1 MPNKLIIIIG
11 TLCALLWG
19 FITAL
24 TFGIPEKFLQ
34 IIDRVTFHKIS
45 REVHQMANGFYY
57 DVNNNDMPTIAF
69 LFLFGII
76 FFLVF
81 FLAWKIGGN
90 PPQKYTLGLVIFF
103 SILFRL
109 IIFPGEL
116 IHENDIYRY
125 IWDGKATLHGI
136 NPYKYAP
143 ADVFMYDNGYVDD
156 YYDDDDEVTIKAKT
170 FTEMDK
176 QNLEVLVG
184 LRDENPIF
192 YNRIGHWQVPT
203 IYPPTAQIL
212 FTIPVW
218 VNGYSITL
226 MKFFFVVF
234 DIASFFLIIGLLNH
248 FHKNPSM
255 SIIYGWSPLV
265 LFEIS
270 NGGHYD
276 SIPIFL
282 TLLSIILYV
291 KRRQW
296 GGTCILALATLSK
309 FFSGVLLPIL
319 VNPLKKRF
327 ILFFGFVI
335 LIFYYPFIIWDQAG
349 IDGVFQG
356 FITYN
361 RQWSYN
367 SSVFALIY
375 ILLENISADLT
386 QTLMPSKIV
395 AGCLYLIALAVLM
408 IKKNKSDLDIVH
420 KCFWALAILFI
431 INPVADPWYFCW
443 VMPFLCFFPYK
454 SWYLLSGLL
463 MLGYLNFHSDISI
476 VDVRY
481 WNISLISWIIYTP
494 FFICLIFEGFRRPKI
509 IADKRKPVR
518 ASE

>member
-1 MPNKLIIIIG
+1 MNKCLIIVGVI
-11 TLCALLWG
+11 CALLWG
-19 FITAL
+19 FITAM
-24 TFGIPEKFLQ
+24 TFGIPERILL
-34 IIDRVTFHKIS
+34 IIDRITFHKVS

-57 DVNNNDMPTIAF
+57 DVSNNNMPTIAF
-69 LFLFGII
+69 LFIFGII

-81 FLAWKIGGN
+81 FLSWKMEKN
-90 PPQKYTLGLVIFF
+90 PPQKHTLGSVILF

-109 IIFPGEL
+109 IILPGEL

-143 ADVFMYDNGYVDD
+143 ADVFMYDYGYVDD
-156 YYDDDDEVTIKAKT
+156 YYNEDNETTIKAKT
-170 FTEMDK
+170 FTESDV

-184 LRDENPIF
+184 LRDENPTF
-192 YNRIGHWQVPT
+192 YKRIGHWQVPT
-203 IYPPTAQIL
+203 IYPPMAQIL
-212 FTIPVW
+212 FTLPVL
-218 VNGYSITL
+218 VNSYSIVL

-234 DIASFFLIIGLLNH
+234 DIASLFLIIGLLNH

-265 LFEIS
+265 LFEFS

-282 TLLSIILYV
+282 TLMSIFMVV

-296 GGTCILALATLSK
+296 GGTCVLALATLSK

-319 VNPLKKRF
+319 INPLKKRYVF
-327 ILFFGFVI
+327 LFGFII
-335 LIFYYPFIIWDQAG
+335 LSLYAPYIIWDQAG
-349 IDGVFQG
+349 VGGVFQG
-356 FITYN
+356 LMTYN

-375 ILLENISADLT
+375 ILMENISSDLT
-386 QTLMPSKIV
+386 HSLLPSKIV
-395 AGCLYLIALAVLM
+395 AGCLFLIVLAILS
-408 IKKNKSDLDIVH
+408 IKKNKSDLDVVH
-420 KCFWALAILFI
+420 KCFLAIAILFI

-443 VMPFLCFFPYK
+443 VVPFLCFFPYK

-463 MLGYLNFHSDISI
+463 MLGYLKFHTDISI
-476 VDVRY
+476 VDVKY
-481 WNISLISWIIYTP
+481 WDISLISWITYTP
-494 FFICLIFEGFRRPKI
+494 FFICLIFEGFRRPKF
-509 IADKRKPVR
+509 DLETSQNK
-518 ASE
+518 